1 MLKTLAE
8 WLDRR
13 FGWGRLPYLL
23 GLFTLVFLRARLR
36 ERNLYDTGVP
46 TVDGPP
52 GDLTARRPDGY
63 FNDVQQPGMG
73 GVAATFGRN
82 APSLPGDPERSPSA
96 REVSEALFTR
106 HSFLP
111 ASHLNVIAA
120 AWLHDIG
127 YRSLLRDRGFHPLG
141 RSTCAGK
148 AGPSPCAILSRII
161 PVAASSRAFAGST
174 INCASSN

>member
-1 MLKTLAE
+1 MSEQLIHAARDLVGRILQKKSQAAAPLRRSRRQGPSTRRATVPQSAAGTL
-8 WLDRR
+8 
-13 FGWGRLPYLL
+13 
-23 GLFTLVFLRARLR
+23 
-36 ERNLYDTGVP
+36 
-46 TVDGPP
+46 
-52 GDLTARRPDGY
+52 
-63 FNDVQQPGMG
+63 
-73 GVAATFGRN
+73 
-82 APSLPGDPERSPSA
+82 
-96 REVSEALFTR
+96 
-106 HSFLP
+106 
-111 ASHLNVIAA
+111 IAA